1 MKKYPL
7 VTLMAVLALSARAE
21 WQLIS
26 DFDHAEPLPE
36 WVFTTQTTPSYEYLV
51 ISDPEDESNGTLYVE
66 SGSYGVTFGTTW
78 LSMPLAAT
86 IEPGTSSTIYFRYI
100 QAGPSNQFLLGTTYK
115 DPPANNEL
123 GWSQAVRWADYSS
136 LWVTPEDGLVDLR
149 DGSATLNEA
158 TGFAF
163 ENNVWYEMWQVVHN
177 TFDGSTSTGTHQLY
191 IKGPNDSEPW
201 VVTVGSDPVRDYG
214 NFRLAPVE
222 NDQPQALKYVMI
234 ATHSGNPSAPN
245 AGDPWLIDDLYQTAG
260 VVISTPGTDPEPTT
274 WAGFA
279 IDAQGNCDTGD
290 FLGLVNVNAGDWI
303 FVYDLDAFVY
313 LPEANVGADGA
324 WGYVPNY

>member
-1 MKKYPL
+1 MPI
-7 VTLMAVLALSARAE
+7 A
-21 WQLIS
+21 
-26 DFDHAEPLPE
+26 
-36 WVFTTQTTPSYEYLV
+36 
-51 ISDPEDESNGTLYVE
+51 DPEDESNLALYIE
-66 SGSYGVTFGTTW
+66 SGDYGVTFGTTW
-78 LSMPLAAT
+78 LSMPLPMP
-86 IEPGTSSTIYFRYI
+86 IEPGASSTIYYRYI

-115 DPPANNEL
+115 DAPPPNES
-123 GWSQAVRWADYSS
+123 GWSQGVRWSDYSS
-136 LWVTPEDGLVDLR
+136 LWVTPEDGLIDLR
-149 DGSATLNEA
+149 DGSSTIDEA

-177 TFDGSTSTGTHQLY
+177 TFDGSISTGTHQLY

-234 ATHSGNPSAPN
+234 ATHSGNPSSPN

-260 VVISTPGTDPEPTT
+260 VVVATPGEGFGS
-274 WAGFA
+274 WAGFPI
-279 IDAQGNCDTGD
+279 IDAAGNCDTGG
-290 FLGLVNVNAGDWI
+290 FLGWINVNTGDWI
-303 FVYDLDAFVY
+303 WSYSLNTY
-313 LPEANVGADGA
+313 LYMPESNVGSGGA